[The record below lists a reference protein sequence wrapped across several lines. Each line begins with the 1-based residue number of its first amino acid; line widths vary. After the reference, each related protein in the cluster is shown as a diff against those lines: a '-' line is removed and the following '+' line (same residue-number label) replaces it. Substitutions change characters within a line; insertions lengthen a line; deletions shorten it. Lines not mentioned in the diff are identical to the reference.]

1 LHHLVTIAV
10 ATMALAAPDAGE
22 FKLQT
27 SDPAKAA
34 QGAPGAKP
42 SKILSTKTEA
52 AMKFIVVEKDKG
64 PVKGVVILLTSPTG
78 ERYYTEET
86 DADGYA
92 ETLVPVGK
100 KYEITYL
107 VLGRKDIAA
116 NVTVTSEPKQTI
128 KLTLRFKRMPPP
140 PPFVLSGV
148 NFDTGKAILRPESKD
163 KLDVVAEFMQHK
175 RRAQVE
181 ISGHT
186 DNVGK
191 AKTNKD
197 LSAKRANACKAYLV
211 SKGIDSAR
219 ISAVGYGGERPVAPN
234 DTEENRQKN
243 RRIEVVERQPG

>member
-1 LHHLVTIAV
+1 MHHLVTIAV

-34 QGAPGAKP
+34 QGAQGAKP

-64 PVKGVVILLTSPTG
+64 PVRGVVILLTSPTG

-116 NVTVTSEPKQTI
+116 NVTVTGEPKQTI
-128 KLTLRFKRMPPP
+128 KLTLRFKTMPPP

-163 KLDVVAEFMQHK
+163 KLDVVAEFMLYK

-191 AKTNKD
+191 AKANKD

-219 ISAVGYGGERPVAPN
+219 ITAVGHGGERPVVPN
-234 DTEENRQKN
+234 NTEENRQKN

>member
-1 LHHLVTIAV
+1 MHHLVTIAV

-22 FKLQT
+22 FKLQK

-34 QGAPGAKP
+34 QGAQGAKP

-52 AMKFIVVEKDKG
+52 AMKFFVIEKDKG
-64 PVKGVVILLTSPTG
+64 PVRGVVIMLTSDTG

-92 ETLVPVGK
+92 EALVPVGK

-140 PPFVLSGV
+140 PPSCSVGSTSTPARQSCGPSRRTSWTSSPSSCSTSG
-148 NFDTGKAILRPESKD
+148 G
-163 KLDVVAEFMQHK
+163 
-175 RRAQVE
+175 RR
-181 ISGHT
+181 SRLGHA
-186 DNVGK
+186 NVGK
-191 AKTNKD
+191 AKTNKEC
-197 LSAKRANACKAYLV
+197 RQ
-211 SKGIDSAR
+211 SAR
-219 ISAVGYGGERPVAPN
+219 TPA
-234 DTEENRQKN
+234 
-243 RRIEVVERQPG
+243 RRIWSRRASTALASLRSARRRETGRTERH